1 MRISDWSSDVC
12 SSDLCQW
19 LRCPQSS
26 DVRPGCNCYFI
37 AYLPSILTRCCAP
50 LSLSVIIFRHFPH
63 VASSRN
69 IVAHDHEQV
78 VIILRPTILLLL
90 TLLYLIDIIAYSLG
104 RGLPVGVPL
113 FFPLLWGGVW
123 TSAGSE
129 GVRVGKEGLSTVNL
143 GGSP

>member
-1 MRISDWSSDVC
+1 MRSSDWSSDVC
-12 SSDLCQW
+12 SSDL
-19 LRCPQSS
+19 
-26 DVRPGCNCYFI
+26 PGCNCYFI

-90 TLLYLIDIIAYSLG
+90 TLLYLIDIIAYSMG
-104 RGLPVGVPL
+104 RGQIGRES
-113 FFPLLWGGVW
+113 GR
-123 TSAGSE
+123 E
-129 GVRVGKEGLSTVNL
+129 RVVQYV
-143 GGSP
+143 

>member
-1 MRISDWSSDVC
+1 MRSSDWSSDVC
-12 SSDLCQW
+12 SSDL
-19 LRCPQSS
+19 
-26 DVRPGCNCYFI
+26 PGCNCYFI

-90 TLLYLIDIIAYSLG
+90 TLLYLIDIIAYSMG
-104 RGLPVGVPL
+104 RGMPVGVLLL
-113 FFPLLWGGVW
+113 FTWPRGGVW
-123 TSAGSE
+123 TD
-129 GVRVGKEGLSTVNL
+129 RKSTRLN
-143 GGSP
+143 SIH

>member
-90 TLLYLIDIIAYSLG
+90 TLRSEEHTSELQSLMRSSYAVFCLLIKLHTQK
-104 RGLPVGVPL
+104 LKV
-113 FFPLLWGGVW
+113 
-123 TSAGSE
+123 
-129 GVRVGKEGLSTVNL
+129 
-143 GGSP
+143 

>member
-63 VASSRN
+63 VASRRN

-78 VIILRPTILLLL
+78 VIILRPTILL
-90 TLLYLIDIIAYSLG
+90 
-104 RGLPVGVPL
+104 R
-113 FFPLLWGGVW
+113 
-123 TSAGSE
+123 SE
-129 GVRVGKEGLSTVNL
+129 ERRVGKECVSTFRSRW
-143 GGSP
+143 SPYH